1 MASVDEKQGHGRV
14 LEFDKVTKSFA
25 KTDSNEITHA
35 LAEVNLTIQPG
46 EFVSIVGT
54 SGCGKSTIL
63 RLIAGLIRPTTG
75 EIRLGGKPIV
85 GAGPDR
91 GMVFQKATLFPWL
104 TVEKNVSFSLR
115 MQKKQDKEL
124 VEHMLKMVGLEDFRK
139 DYPHQLSGGMA
150 QRVALVRSLI
160 NHPDILLLDEPLGA
174 LDAFTRMNM
183 QDEILNIWREQKQT
197 VVMVTHD
204 VEEAIYMGTRVL
216 VMEPRPGRVKA
227 DIPIELAE
235 PKQRDSEEF
244 QAYRNRI
251 LKMLDLKHHTDYY
264 MDIYWK
270 INIKA
275 TK

>member
-1 MASVDEKQGHGRV
+1 MASVDEKQGHGCV

-251 LKMLDLKHHTDYY
+251 LKMLDLKHHTEY
-264 MDIYWK
+264 
-270 INIKA
+270 
-275 TK
+275 

>member
-204 VEEAIYMGTRVL
+204 VEEAIILAQTVIIMSA
-216 VMEPRPGRVKA
+216 RPGRIRDIVKI
-227 DIPIELAE
+227 DIPYPRTQETKMTKEFMELKNE
-235 PKQRDSEEF
+235 IWSQVYQEYLEVRK
-244 QAYRNRI
+244 
-251 LKMLDLKHHTDYY
+251 
-264 MDIYWK
+264 
-270 INIKA
+270 
-275 TK
+275 

>member
-1 MASVDEKQGHGRV
+1 MASLEEKQGHGRV
-14 LEFDKVTKSFA
+14 LEFKGVTKSFA
-25 KTDSNEITHA
+25 KIDSDGITHA
-35 LAEVNLTIQPG
+35 LAEIDLTIEPG

-54 SGCGKSTIL
+54 SGWWKIYDSPSDCRTDSTDKWGDI
-63 RLIAGLIRPTTG
+63 T
-75 EIRLGGKPIV
+75 GGKPIT

-104 TVEKNVSFSLR
+104 TIEKNVSFSLR
-115 MQKKQDKEL
+115 MQKKYNKEK
-124 VEHMLKMVGLEDFRK
+124 VEKMLKMVGLEEFRK

-160 NHPDILLLDEPLGA
+160 NNPDILLLDEPLGA

-227 DIPIELAE
+227 DIPIELSE
-235 PKQRDSEEF
+235 PKQRNSEEF

-251 LKMLDLKHHTDYY
+251 LQMLDLKHHEDH
-264 MDIYWK
+264 
-270 INIKA
+270 
-275 TK
+275 

>member
-1 MASVDEKQGHGRV
+1 MG
-14 LEFDKVTKSFA
+14 LELKNVTKKF
-25 KTDSNEITHA
+25 KTIEGERVIFENLNVHFPDYGLIAIT
-35 LAEVNLTIQPG
+35 G
-46 EFVSIVGT
+46 E

-251 LKMLDLKHHTDYY
+251 LKMLDLKHHTDY
-264 MDIYWK
+264 
-270 INIKA
+270 
-275 TK
+275 

>member
-35 LAEVNLTIQPG
+35 LAEVKLTIQPG

-251 LKMLDLKHHTDYY
+251 LKMLDLKHHTDY
-264 MDIYWK
+264 
-270 INIKA
+270 
-275 TK
+275 

>member
-1 MASVDEKQGHGRV
+1 M
-14 LEFDKVTKSFA
+14 
-25 KTDSNEITHA
+25 
-35 LAEVNLTIQPG
+35 NLTIQPG

-104 TVEKNVSFSLR
+104 TVEKDVSFSLR

-124 VEHMLKMVGLEDFRK
+124 VEHMLKMVGLEEFRK

-227 DIPIELAE
+227 DTVSYTHLRAHE
-235 PKQRDSEEF
+235 
-244 QAYRNRI
+244 
-251 LKMLDLKHHTDYY
+251 T
-264 MDIYWK
+264 
-270 INIKA
+270 
-275 TK
+275 

>member
-1 MASVDEKQGHGRV
+1 MAET
-14 LEFDKVTKSFA
+14 VTLQLNHVSKSFA
-25 KTDSNEITHA
+25 KVEKEGITNA
-35 LAEVNLTIQPG
+35 LGNIDLTMHDG
-46 EFVSIVGT
+46 EFISLVGT

-63 RLIAGLIRPTTG
+63 RLIAGLIPPTMGTLMVNG
-75 EIRLGGKPIV
+75 EEIT
-85 GAGPDR
+85 GPDPSR
-91 GMVFQKATLFPWL
+91 GMVFQKPTLFPWL
-104 TVEKNVSFSLR
+104 TVEKNISFSLR
-115 MQKKQDKEL
+115 MQNKFKGNEEE
-124 VEHMLKMVGLEDFRK
+124 VERMLKVIGLEEFRD
-139 DYPHQLSGGMA
+139 DYPGQLSGGMA
-150 QRVALVRSLI
+150 QRVALVRTLI
-160 NHPDILLLDEPLGA
+160 NHPKILLLDEPLGA

-251 LKMLDLKHHTDYY
+251 LKMLDLKHHTDY
-264 MDIYWK
+264 
-270 INIKA
+270 
-275 TK
+275 

>member
-1 MASVDEKQGHGRV
+1 MTSTNKTQGHGRV

-35 LAEVNLTIQPG
+35 LAEINLRIEPG

-75 EIRLGGKPIV
+75 EIRLGGEPIQ

-104 TVEKNVSFSLR
+104 TVEKNISFSQR
-115 MQKKQDKEL
+115 MQKKIDKEL
-124 VEHMLKMVGLEDFRK
+124 VEHMLEMVGLQDFRK

-160 NHPDILLLDEPLGA
+160 NQPDILLLDEPLGA

-197 VVMVTHD
+197 IVMVTHD
-204 VEEAIYMGTRVL
+204 VEEAVYMGTRVL

-227 DIPIELAE
+227 DIPIILDE
-235 PKQRDSEEF
+235 PKQRESEAF
-244 QAYRNRI
+244 QICRNRI
-251 LKMLDLKHHTDYY
+251 LKMLDLKHHEDH
-264 MDIYWK
+264 
-270 INIKA
+270 
-275 TK
+275 

>member
-1 MASVDEKQGHGRV
+1 MG
-14 LEFDKVTKSFA
+14 LELKNVTKKF
-25 KTDSNEITHA
+25 KTIEGERVIFENLNIHFPDYGLIAIT
-35 LAEVNLTIQPG
+35 G
-46 EFVSIVGT
+46 E

-251 LKMLDLKHHTDYY
+251 LKMLDLKHHTDY
-264 MDIYWK
+264 
-270 INIKA
+270 
-275 TK
+275 

>member
-1 MASVDEKQGHGRV
+1 MASTEEKQGHGRV
-14 LEFDKVTKSFA
+14 LEFKDVTKSFA
-25 KTDSNEITHA
+25 KTDSDGITHA
-35 LAEVNLTIQPG
+35 LAEINLKIEPG

-63 RLIAGLIRPTTG
+63 RLIAGLIPPTSG
-75 EIRLGGKPIV
+75 EILLGGKPIT

-104 TVEKNVSFSLR
+104 TIEKNVSFSLR
-115 MQKKQDKEL
+115 MQKKYDKEK
-124 VEHMLKMVGLEDFRK
+124 VEKMLKMVGLEEFRK

-160 NHPDILLLDEPLGA
+160 NNPDILLLDEPLGA

-227 DIPIELAE
+227 DIPIELSE
-235 PKQRDSEEF
+235 PKQRNSEEF

-251 LKMLDLKHHTDYY
+251 LQMLDLKNHEDH
-264 MDIYWK
+264 
-270 INIKA
+270 
-275 TK
+275 

>member
-25 KTDSNEITHA
+25 KTDSNEITNA

-251 LKMLDLKHHTDYY
+251 LKMLDLKHHTDY
-264 MDIYWK
+264 
-270 INIKA
+270 
-275 TK
+275 